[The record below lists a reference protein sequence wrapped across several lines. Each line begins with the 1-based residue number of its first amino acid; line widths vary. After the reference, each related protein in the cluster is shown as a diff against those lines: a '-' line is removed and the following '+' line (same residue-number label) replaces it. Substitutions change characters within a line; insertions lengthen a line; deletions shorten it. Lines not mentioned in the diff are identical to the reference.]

1 MTYFSKS
8 SLIRNTYQLM
18 NWYRFGHYLVDY
30 GSYTFISKLMT
41 WILIT
46 YISWGSVTDSNYLA
60 STFIFF
66 VRKLIGLIWKTWIWH
81 DWTTLKTA
89 KMSAVS
95 IWKKLNSDFFH
106 VTDFLPPCNISK
118 IIVRPVFYLFYFLL
132 QRLSSI
138 SNWTFYIWWLN

>member
-1 MTYFSKS
+1 
-8 SLIRNTYQLM
+8 
-18 NWYRFGHYLVDY
+18 
-30 GSYTFISKLMT
+30 MT
-41 WILIT
+41 WIFIT

-138 SNWTFYIWWLN
+138 SNWTFLYMMIELMYKKFRNIPKRIHTFYFFKFPISFYP

>member
-1 MTYFSKS
+1 MYLAKW
-8 SLIRNTYQLM
+8 LIFLSQVLFEKLM

-118 IIVRPVFYLFYFLL
+118 IIVRPVFISFIFYCSVFHLYLIELFY
-132 QRLSSI
+132 I
-138 SNWTFYIWWLN
+138 

>member
-1 MTYFSKS
+1 
-8 SLIRNTYQLM
+8 
-18 NWYRFGHYLVDY
+18 
-30 GSYTFISKLMT
+30 MT
-41 WILIT
+41 WIFIT

-81 DWTTLKTA
+81 DWTTLKTP

-106 VTDFLPPCNISK
+106 VTDFLSPCNISK
-118 IIVRPVFYLFYFLL
+118 IIVRPVFYLFLL

-138 SNWTFYIWWLN
+138 SNWTFLRIIIESIFKKFRSICLKSSLSFDSQFKKHFPRIVLF